1 MSKISSLFKFKRSKN
16 TKRYAYYNHENQVQ
30 CLDDLVKVFNS
41 KAKIEYT
48 TNELIKHSG
57 LALADINENSL
68 LDILEDP
75 DFILDDNDDFKNYK
89 VLFYRRTVEN
99 FIFLLQFHFLKGNF
113 VFVSNRISSK
123 GVLTKKERADLIL
136 NMGSKY
142 FDEELKLDLSKKFD
156 IKLTDKANNF
166 LKVIDEVD
174 FRINYINFSAKNQQ
188 LINKH
193 VSEIDIP
200 EDDLQSRIG
209 ELL

>member
-1 MSKISSLFKFKRSKN
+1 
-16 TKRYAYYNHENQVQ
+16 
-30 CLDDLVKVFNS
+30 
-41 KAKIEYT
+41 
-48 TNELIKHSG
+48 NELIKHSG

-89 VLFYRRTVEN
+89 VLFYRRTIEN

-156 IKLTDKANNF
+156 IKLTDKASNF

-188 LINKH
+188 LINKY